1 MTALSHLTSETL
13 ADQAYAALRLAI
25 ANGELAWG
33 EKITERGLATRLA
46 VSPTPVREALR
57 RLEQDRLVE
66 RTGPRSLRV
75 VRLSP
80 ETLAEIREVEIH
92 LQALTARFAARHIDE
107 ETLARLEAVLAEADH
122 DRAVLARVHRSGGDL
137 PPATV
142 QRLLVTLRRF
152 HGIVEE
158 AGANPVV
165 AGLLEQARAFSPSIR
180 LEAAVAQLA
189 SEGSAGWYEDH
200 RRLLQALR
208 DRDEDRAEEIARRHG
223 SPPAAEIIG

>member
-1 MTALSHLTSETL
+1 MTGAALSHLTSETL

-80 ETLAEIREVEIH
+80 ETLAEIREVEVQ
-92 LQALTARFAARHIDE
+92 LQGLIARFAARHIDA
-107 ETLARLEAVLAEADH
+107 ETLAQLDSVLAEADPL
-122 DRAVLARVHRSGGDL
+122 RATLVRINDAGGTL
-137 PPATV
+137 PPETV
-142 QRLLVTLRRF
+142 QRLLAALRRF
-152 HGIVEE
+152 HTIVEE
-158 AGANPVV
+158 AGANPVL
-165 AGLLEQARAFSPSIR
+165 AGLLEQARAFSP
-180 LEAAVAQLA
+180 AVRVESALAQLTA
-189 SEGSAGWYEDH
+189 TDGAYEEH
-200 RRLLQALR
+200 HLLLQALHAH
-208 DRDEDRAEEIARRHG
+208 DESRAEQIARHHG
-223 SPPAAEIIG
+223 TPPPDAS

>member
-1 MTALSHLTSETL
+1 MTGTALSHLTSETL

-80 ETLAEIREVEIH
+80 ETLAEIREVERQ
-92 LQALTARFAARHIDE
+92 LQGLTARFAARHISAE
-107 ETLARLEAVLAEADH
+107 EVASLEAALAEADPL
-122 DRAVLARVHRSGGDL
+122 RAALLRAGGTL
-137 PPATV
+137 PSEAV
-142 QRLLVTLRRF
+142 QRLLAALRRF
-152 HGIVEE
+152 HAIIEE
-158 AGANPVV
+158 VGANPVL
-165 AGLLEQARAFSPSIR
+165 AGLLEQARAFSPAIR
-180 LEAAVAQLA
+180 VETAFVHLMATD
-189 SEGSAGWYEDH
+189 GSYEEH
-200 RRLLQALR
+200 HLLLQALR
-208 DRDEDRAEEIARRHG
+208 DHNEDVAEQIARRHFTG
-223 SPPAAEIIG
+223 